1 MEKEKASIISI
12 IVNIFLSIGK
22 VFAGIISGSA
32 ALLADGLH
40 SGLDVLSSI
49 VAYIGIKVSSKEK
62 DEKHPYGFYI
72 AETLA
77 GLGVAVLLVASAV
90 WIIFEGVGQLT
101 ETKPVDLG
109 VIGFAVVGVSIVAN
123 EIMARYKF
131 RVGRS
136 TDSLALVADGQHSRA
151 DAISSVGVLIGLI
164 LVNYFPIADGL
175 LAVIIGLYILYESWG
190 VGRETIDQLIGVKDE
205 KGEEK
210 IREIIK
216 QKNIE
221 TSDIKTR
228 KIGSAVFAELS
239 IKLDP
244 DLKMEEADKI
254 VKDLQSELLQQI
266 PSLDRVIIQVE
277 SHEYTQGV
285 IKPQLGRPIKWR
297 KRWELAKELGV
308 KEKDGF
314 RVIIPIKG
322 NELYHELGAPEY
334 MIIDKDRKEGHVKEK
349 YVIQNPDFQEGAGGG
364 MRIIKVT
371 QADKVITPHMGEG
384 AGKRAGETGVEVNIV
399 DKNSVLEDIIKR
411 ISGE

>member
-1 MEKEKASIISI
+1 MGKEKASIISI
-12 IVNIFLSIGK
+12 IVNVFLSIGK

-32 ALLADGLH
+32 ALLADGIH
-40 SGLDVLSSI
+40 SGLDVLSSV
-49 VAYIGIKVSSKEK
+49 VAYIGIKISSKEK

-72 AETLA
+72 AETLS
-77 GLGVAVLLVASAV
+77 GLGVAVLLVVSAI

-101 ETKPVDLG
+101 QVKPVDLG
-109 VIGFAVVGVSIVAN
+109 VIGFAVVVVSIVAN

-131 RVGRS
+131 RVGRN

-151 DAISSVGVLIGLI
+151 DAISSVGVLIGLV
-164 LVNYFPIADGL
+164 LVSFFPIADGL

-190 VGRETIDQLIGVKDE
+190 IGRETIDQLIGVKDE

-210 IREIIK
+210 IKEITK

-221 TSDIKTR
+221 VFDIKTR

-244 DLKMEEADKI
+244 ELKMEETDKI
-254 VKDLQSELLQQI
+254 VKEIQSELLQQI

-285 IKPQLGRPIKWR
+285 IRPQFGKPIKWR
-297 KRWELAKELGV
+297 RRWELAKELGV

-314 RVIIPIKG
+314 RVVIPIKDG
-322 NELYHELGAPEY
+322 KLYHELGAPEY
-334 MIIDKDRKEGHVKEK
+334 MIIDKKSPEADIKDK
-349 YVIQNPDFQEGAGGG
+349 YIIKNPDYREGVGGG
-364 MRIIKVT
+364 MRIIKAT
-371 QADKVITPHMGEG
+371 QTDKVITPRIGDG
-384 AGKRAGETGVEVNIV
+384 AKKRAEETGVEVDIV
-399 DKNSVLEDIIKR
+399 DKDSALEDMIK
-411 ISGE
+411 